1 MSGVEIEGNRYETIE
16 SMKSSIHG
24 FYKKLFS
31 ETEPWRPK
39 VEGLSLPSLSTSAKE
54 VLQMPFDEEEVI
66 RPLHNCYGDK
76 VPARME

>member
-1 MSGVEIEGNRYETIE
+1 MSRVEIEGNRYETID

-39 VEGLSLPSLSTSAKE
+39 VEGLSLPSLSTSARE
-54 VLQMPFDEEEVI
+54 VLEMPFDEEEVI
-66 RPLHNCYGDK
+66 
-76 VPARME
+76 